1 MRTLLAIAAVALA
14 VAGCGEARPAPP
26 PASGSSTVAPQALPD
41 VAIVACTADGTKLL
55 TPDVQPQPDGI
66 HVELRQRSGA
76 RATLSTDQGGG
87 WKPGEHIVMS
97 EPPGDLRMGCMTNA
111 DWNADPPDHSGWVTL
126 HVDDVDHLW
135 VDDRTVGDT
144 CTGSAI
150 DDAANSRGVSL
161 GDLPAAARKAFDGVE
176 PDDVVELA
184 GYPRQRPIEY
194 RLVHDGAVRG
204 IARYFDDGHGGWLLD
219 GVDDCRGR

>member
-1 MRTLLAIAAVALA
+1 M
-14 VAGCGEARPAPP
+14 
-26 PASGSSTVAPQALPD
+26 
-41 VAIVACTADGTKLL
+41 
-55 TPDVQPQPDGI
+55 
-66 HVELRQRSGA
+66 
-76 RATLSTDQGGG
+76 TD
-87 WKPGEHIVMS
+87 
-97 EPPGDLRMGCMTNA
+97 A

-126 HVDDVDHLW
+126 HVDDADKIW

-150 DDAANSRGVSL
+150 DYAANSRGVSL
-161 GDLPAAARKAFDGVE
+161 GDLPADARRAFDGVE

-184 GYPRQRPIEY
+184 GYPRQQPIEY

-219 GVDDCRGR
+219 GLDDCRGR